1 MTSTL
6 RGVQLTTIQPTDP
19 LKREAGCNPL
29 ARSCHNPVA
38 SIQRIMYYSV
48 QVKRNPF
55 AAYCDYTFEDTYFQG
70 CEKVFDTEQQA
81 LDYFQSFEDWEQD
94 LLTVDYHPF

>member
-19 LKREAGCNPL
+19 SKRVTRCNPW
-29 ARSCHNPVA
+29 SSYCHNPVA

>member
-19 LKREAGCNPL
+19 LKREAGCKPL
-29 ARSCHNPVA
+29 SSYCHNSVA
-38 SIQRIMYYSV
+38 SIQHHMYYSV

-55 AAYCDYTFEDTYFQG
+55 AAYCDYTFEDVYFQG
-70 CEKVFDTEQQA
+70 SEKVFDTEQEA